1 MATVGYYDM
10 SLGQG
15 GSYQVNELTGNG
27 HTAVNI
33 TLPNAAQLAGI
44 DTLYVTNPSNTS
56 FGAEYLANQAAIAAA
71 VQNGMNL
78 VIFDR
83 FVTNAQTILPGG
95 SAMSVVRNV
104 TSGTTDVNIAAG
116 APAAFT
122 AGITNSTFDGGN
134 LSSHGFVTLASLPP
148 GAVPLMTRANPSQVV
163 AFTYPFGSGTVF
175 YSTIPLDFYS
185 NSTSSAIT
193 PAEVLTLF
201 GNVVDVVCFAA
212 GTRIMTVLGEKPVE
226 DLRPGDLV
234 RVLDGSHQP
243 LRWVGQRRLGKADL
257 LRTPLLYPVKVA
269 AGALGLGLPKRDI
282 LASRQHRMLIA
293 SAPLRALTG
302 HSAALVAACKLVGLP
317 GIAVDQSVEEVTYF
331 HLLFDRHQVIWAE
344 GAPSE
349 SLLLGPE
356 ADKTLTRTQAHEIA
370 MRLPSLAQASTPAL
384 PILTGRIRKS
394 LMLRHQRSGR
404 ALIETLPAP
413 RPASP
418 SPLGALGASA
428 QGIARAAHRTQRIL
442 AASRHQRFAQP
453 AHMYVHRAA
462 VDVNIPAPHAIQQL
476 LAAEHPARTFH
487 QA

>member
-404 ALIETLPAP
+404 ALIETLPVP

-442 AASRHQRFAQP
+442 AASRHQRFAEP
-453 AHMYVHRAA
+453 AHMHIHRAA
-462 VDVNIPAPHAIQQL
+462 VDVDITAPHAIQEL